1 MGRLAAS
8 QALDIPSVSGPG
20 VEPDTALRI
29 YIIRPAM
36 ALNYRAGNEPLA
48 KNFTITIGLLL
59 VKNVYSRLPIYD
71 TIIKTLF

>member
-1 MGRLAAS
+1 M
-8 QALDIPSVSGPG
+8 
-20 VEPDTALRI
+20 EPDTALRI

-36 ALNYRAGNEPLA
+36 ALNYRAGKEPLA

-71 TIIKTLF
+71 TIIKTLLTVFALAVMEYAVGVS

>member
-1 MGRLAAS
+1 M
-8 QALDIPSVSGPG
+8 
-20 VEPDTALRI
+20 VEPDAALRI
-29 YIIRPAM
+29 YKIRPAM

-71 TIIKTLF
+71 TIIKTLLTVFALAVMEYAVGVS